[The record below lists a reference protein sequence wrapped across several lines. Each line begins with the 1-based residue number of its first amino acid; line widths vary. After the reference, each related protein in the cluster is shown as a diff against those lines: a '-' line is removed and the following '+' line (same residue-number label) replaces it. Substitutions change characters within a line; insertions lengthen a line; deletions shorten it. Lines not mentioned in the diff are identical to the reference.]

1 MSFERAFGANKLT
14 YLHGIVSYGASC
26 GSAFPGIYTK
36 VNKYLDWIEKEMNLM
51 EQQ

>member
-1 MSFERAFGANKLT
+1 MSFERDFGGGKLT

-36 VNKYLDWIEKEMNLM
+36 VNKYLDWIEQEMNLM

>member
-1 MSFERAFGANKLT
+1 MSYEKDNGGGKMM

-36 VNKYLDWIEKEMNLM
+36 VNKYLGWIEQELNLM
-51 EQQ
+51 E